1 MGYEKIIYLKAK
13 GLAKITLNRPQKL
26 NSMDGDMIEE
36 IGSALEDSERDS
48 SVRVVVLTGK
58 GRAFCSGLDLKFVG
72 EKVKTLSDQ
81 QELFKYTNKVVTDA
95 IENIGKP
102 VIAAVNGFALGG
114 GFEVMLACDLAI
126 ASEDAIIGDQHIN
139 FGLVGP
145 GGSTKRT
152 PRIVGIRK
160 AKELIFTG
168 DKISAKEAERI
179 GLINRVVP
187 AKELEKATHEIASRI
202 AEKSPVALRIAK
214 TLLNQSLEVDSRRL
228 SELEVMAAIV
238 NATSEDYEEGMRAFR
253 EAREPVFRGR

>member
-58 GRAFCSGLDLKFVG
+58 GRAFCSGLDLKFVS

-187 AKELEKATHEIASRI
+187 AKELEKATYEIASRI

>member
-58 GRAFCSGLDLKFVG
+58 GRAFCSGLDLKFVA

-187 AKELEKATHEIASRI
+187 AKELEKATYEIASRI